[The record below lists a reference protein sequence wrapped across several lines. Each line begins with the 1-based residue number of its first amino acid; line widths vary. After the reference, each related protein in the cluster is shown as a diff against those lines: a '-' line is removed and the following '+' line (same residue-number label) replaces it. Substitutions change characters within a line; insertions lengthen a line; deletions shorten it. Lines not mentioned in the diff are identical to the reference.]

1 MRGRGGAGGV
11 FGYVAPPFM
20 TNPQD
25 DAFPR
30 RCRDLAAVGGTL
42 RASEDDFRV
51 DEIAS
56 YEPCGEGE
64 HTYLRF
70 EKRGMTTP
78 YAISQIARVLK
89 IQARDVGY
97 AGMKDRHA
105 VTTQTVSLPR
115 VDPERVSAMEIP
127 GLRVLAVTRH
137 RNKLRTGHLRG
148 NRFELR
154 VRDLPDGVA
163 PALARALD
171 IAEVIGRAG
180 VPNYFGEQRFGR
192 EGDNAARA
200 RQWLSGESAGPRDP
214 HQRRFLVSALQSEL
228 FNAWL
233 GARVRDG
240 LLDAHVEGDLAARGA
255 SGRPWLITADDAAL
269 LYPAREASP
278 TGPMFGRSMDR
289 PTGEAEA
296 REDAVLAGASLD
308 RAFFDRIG
316 PLAEGTRRPARVFVE
331 DLAVT
336 VDGDALVFRFTLAP
350 SAYATVVMREFGVS
364 SPAATSVETGS
375 TEEHPTL
382 RPEPTP
388 AG

>member
-1 MRGRGGAGGV
+1 
-11 FGYVAPPFM
+11 M
-20 TNPQD
+20 TDPMD
-25 DAFPR
+25 DVCPR
-30 RCRDLAAVGGTL
+30 RCRDLAPVGGAL
-42 RASEDDFRV
+42 RASDDDFRV

-70 EKRGMTTP
+70 EKRDMTTP
-78 YAISQIARVLK
+78 YALAQIARSLK
-89 IQARDVGY
+89 IQARDIGY

-115 VDPERVSAMEIP
+115 VEPERAAALDIP
-127 GLRVLAVTRH
+127 GLRVLSVARH

-148 NRFELR
+148 NRFALR
-154 VRDLPDGVA
+154 VRDVPGGVDA
-163 PALARALD
+163 ALARARY
-171 IAEVIGRAG
+171 IAEIIRGAG

-200 RQWLSGESAGPRDP
+200 RSWLSGGNEGPRDP
-214 HQRRFLVSALQSEL
+214 QQRRFLVSALQSEL

-255 SGRPWLITADDAAL
+255 SGRPWAISAEDAAL
-269 LYPAREASP
+269 LYASNAASP
-278 TGPMFGRSMDR
+278 TGPMFGRSMER
-289 PTGEAEA
+289 PTGEADA
-296 REDAVLAGASLD
+296 REEAVLAAASLD

-331 DLAVT
+331 GLEVHAE
-336 VDGDALVFRFTLAP
+336 GDALRFCFTLAP
-350 SAYATVVMREFGVS
+350 GAYATVVMREFGVS
-364 SPAATSVETGS
+364 STTASSVETGS
-375 TEEHPTL
+375 AAEHPTT